1 MVHIPKSCAMAGIGI
16 EGEKAT
22 PGVSSVII
30 ILKTFLDQ
38 SDSLVLFQ
46 KFTLLFVMEL
56 VLYLRMFYHS

>member
-30 ILKTFLDQ
+30 IIKTFLDQ
-38 SDSLVLFQ
+38 SESSL
-46 KFTLLFVMEL
+46 KTPT
-56 VLYLRMFYHS
+56 SI